1 MHRFS
6 RQKINRSRRI
16 LLILRFVSLTDIPYA
31 NRHKTSELQTMTD
44 DEALSQLYFKDTA
57 FQNLMQ
63 RRIFNVLLIASAY
76 DAFMMEEDG
85 RVEEQLYF
93 EYTSLNLS
101 SPPRVTRALNSTE
114 GLGILK
120 KKAFDLV
127 IMMPGNDISE
137 TFSGARRIRENYP
150 DMPIIVLTPFSK
162 EVSRRLS
169 NEDFSGIDYVF
180 SWLGNVDLLLAI
192 IKLLEDKMNADND
205 INGVGVQLIML
216 VEDSVRFYSSV
227 LPIVYKFIL
236 KQSREFSTEALNE
249 HEQMLRMRGR
259 PKVMLARDYE
269 EAIAIYNR
277 YSDHILGV
285 ISDVSFKHNGKKDPK
300 AGIKLASELRE
311 RDPFLPLII
320 ESSEPENAHAVIEF
334 GGTFIDKNSKKF
346 PVDLGQAITSNFGF
360 GDFVIRNPE
369 TGEEIFRIKSLK
381 DLQKNI
387 FNIPAEALYW
397 HASFNDISRWLYS
410 RAMFP
415 IAEVIKHHRFRDLKD
430 APQVRQLFFDLIV
443 KYRRMKNR
451 GVVAIFRKDRF
462 DHYSNFARIG
472 QGSLGGKGR
481 GLAFIDSII
490 KKNPVCDN
498 FDGISITIP
507 RTVVLCT
514 DIFDEFMESN
524 RLYPIALSDEPDDVI
539 LRHFLEGELPRRIT
553 DDLLALFEVVDTPIA
568 VRSSS
573 LLEDSH
579 YQPFAGI
586 YSTYMVPK
594 YKDPARMLRVVSDA
608 IKGVYA
614 SVFYADSKAYMTA
627 TSNVIDQEKMAVILQ
642 EVVGKEVD
650 GYYFPSFSG
659 VGRSLNYYPL
669 NDEKPEDGVAEIA
682 VGLGKY
688 IVDGGLSLRFSPR
701 HPENVLQTS
710 ELSLALRDT
719 QTRMYALDMTGNGKG
734 ETTDDGTASDTP
746 RLVVDDGYNVAK
758 LRVQDMADKGVL
770 KYMVSTFDYRD
781 NVIRDNDSGE
791 GRKVVTFNNILKHKV
806 FPLAEAV
813 DLMLTSGQEAM
824 QRPVEI
830 EFAGIVGPDEKMIG
844 PGAKS
849 KGRLYW
855 LQIRPIVDRK
865 EIVDEALMA
874 TPDEKLL
881 LKSGT
886 ALGHGNIEGVRTI
899 VYVRPEKF
907 SSSNNSIIAREIEKI
922 NRGFLDRNER
932 YVLIGPGRWG
942 SSDTA
947 LGIPVKWPA
956 ISAARLIVESSLP
969 SYRIEPSQGT
979 HFFQNLTSFGVAY
992 FTIDTNARHKDG
1004 EPVTALYDVDFLN
1017 SMPAVYESDY
1027 VRIVTF
1033 KAPLAIG
1040 VNGLKGTGV
1049 VLKPET

>member
-1 MHRFS
+1 
-6 RQKINRSRRI
+6 
-16 LLILRFVSLTDIPYA
+16 
-31 NRHKTSELQTMTD
+31 MTD

-63 RRIFNVLLIASAY
+63 KRIFNVLLIASAY

-101 SPPRVTRALNSTE
+101 SPPRVTRALNSAE
-114 GLGILK
+114 GLEILK
-120 KKAFDLV
+120 TKSFDLV
-127 IMMPGNDISE
+127 IMMPGNDVSE
-137 TFSGARRIRENYP
+137 TFTGARRIREHYP

-169 NEDFSGIDYVF
+169 KEDFSGIDYVF

-205 INGVGVQLIML
+205 INGVGVQMILL

-269 EAIAIYNR
+269 EALELYDR

-285 ISDVSFKHNGKKDPK
+285 ISDVSFKREGKKDPK
-300 AGIKLASELRE
+300 AGIRLARELRE
-311 RDPFLPLII
+311 RDPYLPLII
-320 ESSEPENAHAVIEF
+320 ESSENENAHDVLEL

-346 PVDLGQAITSNFGF
+346 PVDLGKAIINNFGF

-369 TGEEIFRIKSLK
+369 SGEEIFRIKSLK

-387 FNIPAEALYW
+387 FDIPAEALYW

-443 KYRRMKNR
+443 KYRKMKNR
-451 GVVAIFRKDRF
+451 GVVAIFQKDRF

-490 KKNPVCDN
+490 KKNPICDN

-507 RTVVLCT
+507 RTVVLCA

-524 RLYPIALSDEPDDVI
+524 KLYPIALSDAPDDEI
-539 LRHFLEGELPRRIT
+539 LSHFLRGKLPRRIK

-594 YKDPARMLRVVSDA
+594 ISDPQEMLKMVTSA

-614 SVFYADSKAYMTA
+614 SVFYSDSKAYMTA

-642 EVVGKEVD
+642 EVVGKDLE

-688 IVDGGLSLRFSPR
+688 IVDGGLALRFSPR

-719 QTRMYALDMTGNGKG
+719 QTRMYALDMKG
-734 ETTDDGTASDTP
+734 DERETSLSGQPIKKPESMSN
-746 RLVVDDGYNVAK
+746 LKVDDGYNVAK
-758 LRVQDMADKGVL
+758 LRVQDVAERGAL
-770 KYMVSTFDYRD
+770 KYMVSTFDFRD
-781 NVIRDNDSGE
+781 NVIRDSDFGE
-791 GRKVVTFNNILKHKV
+791 GRRVVTFNNILKHKAY
-806 FPLAEAV
+806 PLAEAV
-813 DLMLTSGQEAM
+813 DFMLTTGQEAM

-830 EFAGIVGPDEKMIG
+830 EFAGMVEPN
-844 PGAKS
+844 S
-849 KGRLYW
+849 SNKGRLYW

-865 EIVDEALMA
+865 ETVDEALMS

-886 ALGHGNIEGVRTI
+886 ALGHGSIEGVNTV

-907 SSSNNSIIAREIEKI
+907 SSSNNSLIAREIEKI
-922 NRGFLDRNER
+922 NRGFLDREER

-942 SSDTA
+942 SSDTS

-956 ISAARLIVESSLP
+956 ISAAKLIVESSLP
-969 SYRIEPSQGT
+969 NYRIEPSQGT

-992 FTIDTNARHKDG
+992 FTIDTNAKRKPGD
-1004 EPVTALYDVDFLN
+1004 PVTDLYDVDFLN
-1017 SMPAVYESDY
+1017 AQPAVYESDFI
-1027 VRIVTF
+1027 RIVTF
-1033 KAPLAIG
+1033 SSPLAIG

-1049 VLKPET
+1049 VVKPEV